1 MLRVEYE
8 ATGDLEPGQLVQ
20 IEEDRGLISIRIDQT
35 LGPVEYTGAL
45 NRELERFLAGSEWFQ
60 LWKDQ
65 IVSPK
70 DSESPVRVLYRI
82 DVFGELDDAAAVEIR
97 ERKGLV
103 EILVDPTADTR
114 KFVAAINPAIKMFL
128 AGGQWFQH
136 WRGEIVDLTSPETVS
151 RV

>member
-20 IEEDRGLISIRIDQT
+20 IEEDRGLISIRIDQG
-35 LGPVEYTGAL
+35 LGPIDYTAAL
-45 NRELERFLAGSEWFQ
+45 NDELKRFLAGSEWFQ

-65 IVSPK
+65 IVSPQ
-70 DSESPVRVLYRI
+70 DSESPVRALYRI
-82 DVFGELDDAAAVEIR
+82 DVFGELDDDATVEIR

-103 EILVDPTADTR
+103 EILVDPTADVHR
-114 KFVAAINPAIKMFL
+114 FVAAINPAIKMLL

-136 WRGEIVDLTSPETVS
+136 WRGEIVDLMSPETVS